1 MAHKGIRE
9 FSGEELSGIALGQ
22 NGFKL
27 ITNATVTCGSGGTA
41 GYTDIEYFV
50 ALKAVD
56 VDAEVEA
63 RSYITNSDDLTISTD
78 GEAKFGGSH
87 EVTILNG
94 DIVYGAFDKV
104 KVDSGKF
111 IIAYIGR

>member
-22 NGFKL
+22 NGFK
-27 ITNATVTCGSGGTA
+27 IIEGADVICGPGGTA

-50 ALKAVD
+50 ALKAID
-56 VDAEVEA
+56 VDCEVEA
-63 RSYITNSDDLTISTD
+63 QSYITGSDNLTTD
-78 GEAKFGGSH
+78 TSAAFGSNP
-87 EVTILNG
+87 VTILNG
-94 DIVYGAFDKV
+94 DIVYGAFNRVEVAGSDY
-104 KVDSGKF
+104 